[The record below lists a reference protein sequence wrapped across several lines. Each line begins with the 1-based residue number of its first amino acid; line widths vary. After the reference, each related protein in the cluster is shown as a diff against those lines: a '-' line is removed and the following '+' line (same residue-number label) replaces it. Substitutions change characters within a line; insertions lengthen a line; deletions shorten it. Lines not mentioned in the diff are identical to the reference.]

1 VPLTPFIG
9 LVARPPEQDL
19 LRCAKYLFVAATVAW
34 VHPGACY
41 ESANQKTEGQ
51 SAFGTVKFPGAAKA
65 KRRRHHRQARF
76 SPALRFVIPRQRFVH
91 GSHGANFAPC
101 QAALS
106 DKCEGL
112 KEPCRRHAHARR
124 ALAEMG

>member
-1 VPLTPFIG
+1 VPVDPFIG
-9 LVARPPEQDL
+9 LVDQPPVQDL
-19 LRCAKYLFVAATVAW
+19 LRCAEYLFVAAIVAW

-51 SAFGTVKFPGAAKA
+51 SAFGTVKFPAITG
-65 KRRRHHRQARF
+65 RRAL
-76 SPALRFVIPRQRFVH
+76 PPVLRFVIPRQRFVH

-106 DKCEGL
+106 DTCEGL